1 MLFLKLSIPLLINI
15 KAVSISLLERRPRGR
30 NMRWGSEQK
39 EIGHM
44 RCQSRK
50 EAIWKGGLR
59 RRGEKGEGVWEIAFP
74 GKCQDET

>member
-30 NMRWGSEQK
+30 NMHWGRGQK

-50 EAIWKGGLR
+50 EGYMEGWTKRKRREEGGSLGNSFSWKM
-59 RRGEKGEGVWEIAFP
+59 P
-74 GKCQDET
+74 G